1 MLKPFH
7 ALLPERNK
15 AHLVPSR
22 SLETYDRNQLFDKLE
37 NNPYSFLQIIRPE
50 MEVLLSNEDRFRR
63 IRERLDD
70 FIDKGIF
77 CEDPQHSYYL
87 YEQSKNGRL
96 YTGIIGLLD
105 VNKTKV
111 YLHENTLATREAL
124 FSEYLITTGF
134 QAEPVLMFGPSNKER
149 KELITAVKERAPEV
163 DFFTTDHTG
172 HRLWHISGVECAMIE
187 DTFSEDDSFFLA
199 DGHHRFGSTRRVAN
213 ELSDNRAAQSILA
226 MFMDEEEIGIE
237 SFERWVTKVDVPTLK
252 AIEQTFEVV
261 QKQRGF
267 EEVEGDLEMF
277 LNGTWYAL
285 RAKQEIDRELPPS
298 YLFDLILH
306 PFLGLQD
313 AKTDRRIKYVQQC
326 AEDQSKRMV
335 EAGACI
341 GFRLPP
347 VGVEVLKKTAS
358 TGGVMPPKSTYI
370 EPKLRSG
377 MVLHVFK

>member
-1 MLKPFH
+1 MLKPYN

-22 SLETYDRNQLFDKLE
+22 SLETYNRNQLFDKLE

-50 MEVLLSNEDRFRR
+50 MEVLLSNEDRFQR

-77 CEDPQHSYYL
+77 CEDLEHSYYV

-105 VNKTKV
+105 VNKAKV
-111 YLHENTLATREAL
+111 YLHENTLDTREAL

-134 QAEPVLMFGPSNKER
+134 QAEPVLMFGQSNKER

-172 HRLWHISGVECAMIE
+172 HRIWNISGVECAMIE
-187 DTFSEDDSFFLA
+187 DTFSEDNSFFLA
-199 DGHHRFGSTRRVAN
+199 DGHHRFGSTKRVAN
-213 ELSDNRAAQSILA
+213 ELSANHDAQSILT

-237 SFERWVTKVDVPTLK
+237 SFERWVTKVEAPSLR
-252 AIEQTFEVV
+252 AIEQVFGVV
-261 QKQRGF
+261 QKQHGF
-267 EEVEGDLEMF
+267 ELVEGDLEMF
-277 LNGTWYAL
+277 LNDTWYVL
-285 RAKQEIDRELPPS
+285 RAKQEIDKELPPS
-298 YLFDLILH
+298 YLFDLILQ
-306 PFLGLQD
+306 PILGLQD
-313 AKTDRRIKYVQQC
+313 AKTDQRIKYVQQC

-335 EAGACI
+335 EAGARI

-347 VGVEVLKKTAS
+347 VGVEVLKKTAL

>member
-1 MLKPFH
+1 M
-7 ALLPERNK
+7 
-15 AHLVPSR
+15 VPSR

-70 FIDKGIF
+70 FIDQGIF

-172 HRLWHISGVECAMIE
+172 HRMWYISGVECAMIE

-237 SFERWVTKVDVPTLK
+237 SFERWVTKVDLPTLK

-277 LNGTWYAL
+277 LNGTWYVL

-358 TGGVMPPKSTYI
+358 NGGVMPPKSTYI

>member
-50 MEVLLSNEDRFRR
+50 MEVLLSNEDRFHR

-172 HRLWHISGVECAMIE
+172 HRMWHISGVECAMIE

-237 SFERWVTKVDVPTLK
+237 SFERWVTKVDLPTLK
-252 AIEQTFEVV
+252 AIEQIFEVV

-267 EEVEGDLEMF
+267 DEVEGDLEMF
-277 LNGTWYAL
+277 LNGTWYVL

-298 YLFDLILH
+298 YLFDLFLH
-306 PFLGLQD
+306 PILGLQD
-313 AKTDRRIKYVQQC
+313 AKTDRRIIYVQQC

>member
-172 HRLWHISGVECAMIE
+172 HRMWHISGVECAMIE

-277 LNGTWYAL
+277 LNGTWYVL

-313 AKTDRRIKYVQQC
+313 AKTDRRIKYVQQF

>member
-50 MEVLLSNEDRFRR
+50 IEVLLSNEDRFQR

-134 QAEPVLMFGPSNKER
+134 QAEPVLMFGPSNKDR

-172 HRLWHISGVECAMIE
+172 HRIWNIAGVECAMIE

-199 DGHHRFGSTRRVAN
+199 DGHHRFGSLNAWRT
-213 ELSDNRAAQSILA
+213 
-226 MFMDEEEIGIE
+226 
-237 SFERWVTKVDVPTLK
+237 SF
-252 AIEQTFEVV
+252 
-261 QKQRGF
+261 
-267 EEVEGDLEMF
+267 
-277 LNGTWYAL
+277 
-285 RAKQEIDRELPPS
+285 
-298 YLFDLILH
+298 
-306 PFLGLQD
+306 
-313 AKTDRRIKYVQQC
+313 RI
-326 AEDQSKRMV
+326 
-335 EAGACI
+335 
-341 GFRLPP
+341 
-347 VGVEVLKKTAS
+347 T
-358 TGGVMPPKSTYI
+358 
-370 EPKLRSG
+370 
-377 MVLHVFK
+377 VLHRVSLPCSWTKKRSVSKVLSVG

>member
-77 CEDPQHSYYL
+77 CEVPQHSYYL

-172 HRLWHISGVECAMIE
+172 HRMWHISGVECAMIE

-277 LNGTWYAL
+277 LNGTWYVL

-313 AKTDRRIKYVQQC
+313 AKTDRRIKYVQQF

>member
-1 MLKPFH
+1 MLKPYN

-22 SLETYDRNQLFDKLE
+22 SLETYNRNQLFDKLE

-50 MEVLLSNEDRFRR
+50 MEVLLSNEDRFQR

-77 CEDPQHSYYL
+77 CEDLEHSYYV

-105 VNKTKV
+105 VNKAKV
-111 YLHENTLATREAL
+111 YLHENTLDTREAL

-134 QAEPVLMFGPSNKER
+134 QAEPVLMFGQSNKER

-172 HRLWHISGVECAMIE
+172 HRIWNISGVECAMIE
-187 DTFSEDDSFFLA
+187 DTFSEDNSFFLA
-199 DGHHRFGSTRRVAN
+199 DGHHRFGSTKRVAN
-213 ELSDNRAAQSILA
+213 ELSANHDAQSILT

-237 SFERWVTKVDVPTLK
+237 SFERWVTKVEAPSLR
-252 AIEQTFEVV
+252 AIEQVFEVV
-261 QKQRGF
+261 QKQHGF
-267 EEVEGDLEMF
+267 ELVEGDLEMF
-277 LNGTWYAL
+277 LNDTWYVL
-285 RAKQEIDRELPPS
+285 RAKQEIDKELPPS
-298 YLFDLILH
+298 YLFDLILQ
-306 PFLGLQD
+306 PILGLQD
-313 AKTDRRIKYVQQC
+313 AKTDQRIKYVQQC

-335 EAGACI
+335 EAGARI

-347 VGVEVLKKTAS
+347 VGVEVLKKTAL

>member
-70 FIDKGIF
+70 FIEKGIF

-172 HRLWHISGVECAMIE
+172 HRMWHISGVECAMIE

-213 ELSDNRAAQSILA
+213 EFSDNRAAQSILA

-237 SFERWVTKVDVPTLK
+237 SFERWVTKVNLPTLK

-277 LNGTWYAL
+277 LNGTWYVL
-285 RAKQEIDRELPPS
+285 RAKQDIDSELPPS

-306 PFLGLQD
+306 PILGLQD

>member
-1 MLKPFH
+1 M
-7 ALLPERNK
+7 
-15 AHLVPSR
+15 VPSR

>member
-172 HRLWHISGVECAMIE
+172 HRMWHISGVECAMIE
-187 DTFSEDDSFFLA
+187 DTFSEEDSFFLA

-237 SFERWVTKVDVPTLK
+237 SFERWVTKVDLPTLK

-267 EEVEGDLEMF
+267 DEVEGDLEMF
-277 LNGTWYAL
+277 LNDTWYAL